1 MFRRVMPVEFL
12 YNSARFLWSKSLV
25 KSSGFMSIQ
34 VVAYQHDLIG
44 LRKMHIHHLF
54 EAMSPVHI
62 RLSIGHFH
70 VAPPFEGGKD
80 HKQGAHPVAIVFI
93 IIALGLARLTRQG
106 RAGFL
111 DLLLARLVSTEG
123 CIRAMPRIQATQKL
137 DFVTSNQ

>member
-12 YNSARFLWSKSLV
+12 DNSARFLGSKSLV

-62 RLSIGHFH
+62 RPSIGHSH
-70 VAPPFEGGKD
+70 VAPPFQGGKD
-80 HKQGAHPVAIVFI
+80 HKQVAHPVAIVFI
-93 IIALGLARLTRQG
+93 M
-106 RAGFL
+106 
-111 DLLLARLVSTEG
+111 STSLSRSEERRVG
-123 CIRAMPRIQATQKL
+123 KECRFWWEA
-137 DFVTSNQ
+137 